1 MGLNIFISLLQFPEV
16 ILFRNDISF
25 KDATTLSKTEKSI
38 IRGLSISIVAVLWF
52 TIFYRIIF

>member
-25 KDATTLSKTEKSI
+25 KDATNLSKTEKSI